1 MLDWQVSAAGQI
13 FAPAKSAFMPSLA
26 ISRRRQAYT
35 DVLTAPCQAS
45 YRILNKAHSSRTLF
59 ITKSIVDRAV
69 TPRFFTEPPRE
80 IINSNRH
87 GLSLTDT
94 LRDRFALVILPPLNN
109 FSQELAA
116 KTEKNQTNLMFILH
130 SSNKTENLLEHLA
143 AVIETKPL
151 SSPFTKEV
159 FLIQSQGMERW
170 LSQQLASRL
179 GVWGNYEFLF
189 PGRFFS
195 TLAQRIDSRLNDEAF
210 DRHVLH
216 WCFEALLRELGSEIF
231 APLNNYLTGETVAI
245 KRYQLALQLA
255 LIFDQYQIMRPDLL
269 AAWQQGETL
278 YDTETERWQRALWQ
292 RITENAGAKHRGS
305 LWLDVIDR
313 FNSAPSGQFSSVL
326 PERISIFGVNTM
338 PPLFLGFLQGL
349 ANHAQVHL
357 YLLNPARAFWAD
369 LATKRQRI
377 DQEEVGGHPLLSAL
391 GQQGREFQEMLLEQA
406 QFQLE
411 LDSFEQDEPT
421 TVLRQLQND
430 ILNNDI
436 ASTLLTADDS
446 IAIHACHSRMREVEV
461 LKNQLLAALEND
473 SELELRDIV
482 VMAPDIEL
490 YEPFISAVFD
500 DIQHAVADRSLR
512 LSNHAQDAFIVF
524 LKLSQSRFGWRA
536 VLDLLEKPS
545 VYPGF
550 GLSETDLELIKHW
563 VRDTQVRWGKSAEHK
578 RELGLPEL
586 DENTWQA
593 ALDRLLMGYAV
604 GTDDDFVDGILP
616 YIDIE
621 GSMALALGGLNDF
634 IQLLFSA
641 GNDLSTAKPLKVWGE
656 KLYDYADQLLPEA
669 DAVERQQ
676 LNELLAELSE
686 TLAGIHQE
694 PVEWQVVC
702 AWLEGRLEEH
712 KSSNGFLR
720 GQLTFCS
727 MLPMR
732 SIPFKVIALLGM
744 NDGEFPKIDR
754 NPTFDLLAAHFRKGD
769 RSRRA
774 DDRYQFLEILLS
786 SRQQLIITFI
796 GRSISHNET
805 IPPSVVISELLAV
818 LKDHYGLAERVIYHP
833 LQAFSPRYFEPESTL
848 FSYSE
853 ADCQAAAALV
863 KPKPEPVPWWQ
874 GHLAN
879 ETDET
884 IVEVSELFAFYRHPQ
899 KYFMQRRLD
908 VRFNGIAAD
917 AEEREPFAIGQLDGY
932 AIYHE
937 WIGGLLHDK
946 SLTAEKLKAQ
956 GRWLSG
962 VVGDLEFAHQQKT
975 IDAFVEA
982 IKAKALGE
990 PLEDLSVDLPVGN
1003 YRLVGNLGNRYRN
1016 GSLFYRYADLKGKDF
1031 LIAWLHHLM
1040 INQIEP
1046 QQTCLIALDQNI
1058 TFEPNYCAL
1067 GELEAWIEIYR
1078 QGLQKPDAFFVEP
1091 AFAYVKQ
1098 AHKLSQS
1105 SRAAKPAISSA
1116 IDQLTW
1122 AIEQA
1127 YEPALRKLFLNGYDP
1142 EALLNDAFENH
1153 CRTLL
1158 LPVWELVEGNIEY

>member
-1 MLDWQVSAAGQI
+1 
-13 FAPAKSAFMPSLA
+13 
-26 ISRRRQAYT
+26 
-35 DVLTAPCQAS
+35 
-45 YRILNKAHSSRTLF
+45 
-59 ITKSIVDRAV
+59 
-69 TPRFFTEPPRE
+69 
-80 IINSNRH
+80 
-87 GLSLTDT
+87 
-94 LRDRFALVILPPLNN
+94 
-109 FSQELAA
+109 
-116 KTEKNQTNLMFILH
+116 MFILH

-143 AVIETKPL
+143 AVIETRPL
-151 SSPFTKEV
+151 SSPFAKEV

-216 WCFEALLRELGSEIF
+216 WRFEALLRELDNEIF
-231 APLNNYLTGETVAI
+231 APLNNYLTGDTVAL

-255 LIFDQYQIMRPDLL
+255 LIFDQYQIMRPDML

-278 YDTETERWQRALWQ
+278 YDTQTERWQSALWQ
-292 RITENAGAKHRGS
+292 RITENAGMKHRGS
-305 LWLDVIDR
+305 LWLEVIER
-313 FNSAPSGQFSSVL
+313 FNSASPGQFSAVL

-357 YLLNPARAFWAD
+357 YLLNPAQAFWAD
-369 LATKRQRI
+369 LVTKRQRI
-377 DQEEVGGHPLLSAL
+377 DQEDAGGHPLLSAL

-406 QFQLE
+406 QFELE
-411 LDSFEQDEPT
+411 LDSFEQDET
-421 TVLRQLQND
+421 RTVLRKLQND
-430 ILNNDI
+430 ILNNDSE
-436 ASTLLTADDS
+436 STPLTRDGS

-461 LKNQLLAALEND
+461 LKNQLLAALESD
-473 SELELRDIV
+473 PELELRDIV

-490 YEPFISAVFD
+490 YEPFIAAVFD

-512 LSNHAQDAFIVF
+512 LSNHALDAFIIF

-593 ALDRLLMGYAV
+593 SLDRLLMGYAV
-604 GTDDDFVDGILP
+604 GTDDDFVDGVLP

-621 GSMALALGGLNDF
+621 GSSALALGGLNDF
-634 IQLLFSA
+634 MQLLFRA
-641 GNDLSTAKPLKVWGE
+641 GNDLSTAKPLKAWGE
-656 KLYDYADQLLPEA
+656 KLYYYADQLLPEA

-676 LNELLAELSE
+676 LNELLAELTE
-686 TLAGIHQE
+686 RLPEIHDA
-694 PVEWQVVC
+694 PIEWQVVC

-744 NDGEFPKIDR
+744 NDGEFPKVDR
-754 NPTFDLLAAHFRKGD
+754 NPTFDLLAANFRKGD

-786 SRQQLIITFI
+786 ARQQLIVTYI

-805 IPPSVVISELLAV
+805 IPPSVVVSELLAV
-818 LKDHYGLAERVIYHP
+818 LRDHYGLDNGVTYHP
-833 LQAFSPRYFEPESTL
+833 LQAFSPRYFMPESAL

-863 KPKPEPVPWWQ
+863 KPKPEPAPWWL
-874 GHLAN
+874 GSLED
-879 ETDET
+879 ETDQT
-884 IVEVSELFAFYRHPQ
+884 IVEISELFAFYRHPQ

-917 AEEREPFAIGQLDGY
+917 AEEREPFAIGQLEGY

-937 WIGGLLHDK
+937 WIDGVLHDK
-946 SLTAEKLKAQ
+946 PLTAQKLKAK

-962 VVGDLEFAHQQKT
+962 VAGDLEFARQQQN
-975 IDAFVEA
+975 IDAFVEV
-982 IKAKALGE
+982 IKAKALGK
-990 PLEDLSVDLPVGN
+990 PLEDLSVDLTIGN
-1003 YRLVGNLGNRYRN
+1003 YRLVGKLGNRYVH

-1031 LIAWLHHLM
+1031 MLAWLHHLI
-1040 INQIEP
+1040 INNIEP
-1046 QQTCLIALDQNI
+1046 QKTGLIALDQDI
-1058 TFEPNYCAL
+1058 TFEPDYCAP

-1078 QGLQKPDAFFVEP
+1078 QGLHRPDAFFVEP
-1091 AFAYVKQ
+1091 AFAYVRQ

-1105 SRAAKPAISSA
+1105 SRAAKPAIESA
-1116 IDQLTW
+1116 VDQLTR
-1122 AIEQA
+1122 AIEKA
-1127 YEPALRKLFLNGYDP
+1127 YEPELRKLFLEGYNP
-1142 EALLNDAFENH
+1142 EALLNEVFEGH

-1158 LPVWELVEGNIEY
+1158 LPVWERIEGKFEG